1 MIAVQEKTNLVSC
14 IVILPTYGYIEMLC
28 YFIVH
33 DNDGYAIVFI
43 FFCKTACVTIFCEAA
58 IFWSFASI
66 SPLEPAFSYCIA
78 AIWLLLSR
86 GHPRDTMSSKLCFL
100 GFFSK

>member
-33 DNDGYAIVFI
+33 DNDGYASVFI

-66 SPLEPAFSYCIA
+66 SPLKPAFSYCIA

-86 GHPRDTMSSKLCFL
+86 GHPRDTLPSKLCFL